1 MTLIQSWIDSLTLLK
16 PKNLQLFIMVTL
28 KSIMEAYK
36 LFIKYFW
43 WLIVLLIVLFF
54 IAPDYIAALRA
65 RDIPN
70 IAHYITLAGLA
81 YVVYTLSFLSVC
93 FATRPSIEKKNC
105 HYFRG
110 QYQRFIFY
118 WFLWTILF
126 TVLAVKNVP
135 VTSLFIITSYSSW
148 YIFMVL
154 FFADS
159 TGGLQNLFLSMW
171 HAAKMILFNFP
182 LLAIMGIVFHLPVF
196 ILNKYIF
203 ISPLMH
209 HIIGTLL
216 LPIGVCTY
224 ANIYIKKL
232 HDQFDLYV
240 TQPQ

>member
-1 MTLIQSWIDSLTLLK
+1 
-16 PKNLQLFIMVTL
+16 
-28 KSIMEAYK
+28 
-36 LFIKYFW
+36 
-43 WLIVLLIVLFF
+43 
-54 IAPDYIAALRA
+54 
-65 RDIPN
+65 
-70 IAHYITLAGLA
+70 
-81 YVVYTLSFLSVC
+81 
-93 FATRPSIEKKNC
+93 
-105 HYFRG
+105 
-110 QYQRFIFY
+110 
-118 WFLWTILF
+118 
-126 TVLAVKNVP
+126 
-135 VTSLFIITSYSSW
+135 
-148 YIFMVL
+148 MVL

>member
-16 PKNLQLFIMVTL
+16 PKNLQLFAMVTL
-28 KSIMEAYK
+28 KSIAEAYK

-43 WLIVLLIVLFF
+43 WLMVLLMVLFF
-54 IAPDYIAALRA
+54 IAPDYMVALRA
-65 RDIPN
+65 RDIPS
-70 IAHYITLAGLA
+70 IAHYISLAGLA
-81 YVVYTLSFLSVC
+81 YILYTLLFLSVC

-110 QYQRFIFY
+110 QYKRFIFY
-118 WFLWTILF
+118 WLLWVVLF
-126 TVLAVKNVP
+126 MVSAIKNLP
-135 VTSLFIITSYSSW
+135 VTPLFLITSYSPW

-159 TGGLQNLFLSMW
+159 AGGLKNLFLSMW
-171 HAAKMILFNFP
+171 HAMKMILFNFP
-182 LLAIMGIVFHLPVF
+182 LLAIMGIAFYVP
-196 ILNKYIF
+196 IF
-203 ISPLMH
+203 IVGKYFFVSPMVGYLV
-209 HIIGTLL
+209 GTLL

-240 TQPQ
+240 KQPQ